1 MAYCEQCGN
10 KLSDTDRFC
19 DACGAAVSQATI
31 NEEVVEIQPGDVAT
45 KDLDLSR
52 GYYMTIDGRV
62 ATMYMDNG
70 QMIRRFTMRANV
82 IQATTTGEMVTILT
96 DDGYTTLFKWTGQ
109 MIRRTRSR

>member
-10 KLSDTDRFC
+10 KLNDADRFC
-19 DACGAAVSQATI
+19 DACGAAVSQVAI
-31 NEEVVEIQPGDVAT
+31 NEGVAEILSGDVAA